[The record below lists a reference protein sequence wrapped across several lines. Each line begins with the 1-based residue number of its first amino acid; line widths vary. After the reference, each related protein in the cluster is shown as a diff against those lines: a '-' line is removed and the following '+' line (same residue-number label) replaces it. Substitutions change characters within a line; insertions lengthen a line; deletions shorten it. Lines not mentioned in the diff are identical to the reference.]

1 MNQDQEDKL
10 GNIVMTVS
18 VEQAGQRIDVFLTN
32 QLSDLTRTH
41 VQKLIAEGSVTL
53 NAKQLKANY
62 KVGAGDILTL
72 VMPEPVQGEVIP
84 QNLPLDILY
93 EDEAMIIINKARGMV
108 VHPAPGNYQGTLVN
122 ALLYH
127 CNNLSGINGVIRPGI
142 VHRLDKDT
150 TGVMVAA
157 KTDQAH
163 LSLSKQIQERSASR
177 EYFAVVHGTIGEE
190 QGLIDAPIGR
200 HQVDR
205 KKMAVVFENSKP
217 AITRFRVVERFKG
230 FTLVACKLQT
240 GRTHQIRVHM
250 AYIQHPV
257 VADPIYGP
265 VRNPFSHI
273 ILGQALHSA
282 KLTLAHPVTNEQLIF
297 EAPLPNDMAELLTFI
312 RLRSIR

>member
-1 MNQDQEDKL
+1 MKDDQEEKQNDLAITVPNEL
-10 GNIVMTVS
+10 G
-18 VEQAGQRIDVFLTN
+18 GQRVDVFLTS
-32 QLSDLTRTH
+32 QLPDLTRTH
-41 VQKLIAEGSVTL
+41 IQKLIANGSVTMNGKL
-53 NAKQLKANY
+53 LKANY
-62 KVGAGDILTL
+62 KVAAGDRLILI
-72 VMPEPVQGEVIP
+72 MPEPVQGEVIP
-84 QNLPLDILY
+84 ENLPLDILY
-93 EDEAMIIINKARGMV
+93 EDEAMIIVNKARGMV

-127 CNNLSGINGVIRPGI
+127 CSNLSGINGVIRPGI

-177 EYFAVVHGTIGEE
+177 EYFAVVYGTIGEE

-200 HQVDR
+200 HPIDR

-217 AITRFRVVERFKG
+217 AITRFRVIERFQG

-257 VADPIYGP
+257 VADPVYGP
-265 VRNPFSHI
+265 TGNPFLHI
-273 ILGQALHSA
+273 ISGQALHSA
-282 KLTLAHPVTNEQLIF
+282 KLTLCHPVTNEPLVF
-297 EAPLPNDMAELLTFI
+297 EAPLPDDMAELLTFI

>member
-1 MNQDQEDKL
+1 MDQEMEDRQQS
-10 GNIVMTVS
+10 IVITVS
-18 VEQAGQRIDVFLTN
+18 DELSGQRADVFLTS
-32 QLSDLTRTH
+32 QIPDLTRTH
-41 VQKLIAEGSVTL
+41 VQKLIADGSVTI
-53 NAKQLKANY
+53 NAKKLKANY
-62 KVGAGDILTL
+62 KLGAGDTVSLL
-72 VMPEPVQGEVIP
+72 MPEPVQGEVMP
-84 QNLPLDILY
+84 ENLPLDILY
-93 EDEAMIIINKARGMV
+93 EDEVLIVVNKARGMV

-127 CNNLSGINGVIRPGI
+127 CKNLSGINGVIRPGI

-150 TGVMVAA
+150 TGVMVVA

-177 EYFAVVHGTIGEE
+177 EYFAVVYGTIGEE

-205 KKMAVVFENSKP
+205 KKMAVVFHNSKP
-217 AITRFRVVERFKG
+217 AITRFRVIERFQG

-265 VRNPFSHI
+265 ARNPFSSI
-273 ILGQALHSA
+273 IAGQALHSA
-282 KLTLAHPVTNEQLIF
+282 KLTLRHPVTNDQLVF
-297 EAPLPNDMAELLTFI
+297 EAPLPTDLAELLTFI
-312 RLRSIR
+312 RRRSIR

>member
-1 MNQDQEDKL
+1 MNDDQEDKQIDIAVPAEL
-10 GNIVMTVS
+10 G
-18 VEQAGQRIDVFLTN
+18 GQRVDVFLTS
-32 QLSDLTRTH
+32 QLPDLTRTH
-41 VQKLIAEGSVTL
+41 IQKLIAYGSVTINGKL
-53 NAKQLKANY
+53 LKANY
-62 KVGAGDILTL
+62 KVEPGDTL
-72 VMPEPVQGEVIP
+72 NLIMPEPVQGEVIP
-84 QNLPLDILY
+84 ENLPLDILY
-93 EDEAMIIINKARGMV
+93 EDEAMIIVNKARGMV

-127 CNNLSGINGVIRPGI
+127 CSNLSGINGVIRPGI

-177 EYFAVVHGTIGEE
+177 EYFAVVYGTIGEE

-200 HQVDR
+200 HPIDR
-205 KKMAVVFENSKP
+205 KKMAVVFQNSKP
-217 AITRFRVVERFKG
+217 AITRFRVIERFEG

-250 AYIQHPV
+250 AYIKHPV
-257 VADPIYGP
+257 VADPVYGP
-265 VRNPFSHI
+265 TGNPFSNI
-273 ILGQALHSA
+273 ISGQALHSA
-282 KLTLAHPVTNEQLIF
+282 KLTLSHPVTNEQLVF
-297 EAPLPNDMAELLTFI
+297 EAPLPDDKAKLLTFI

>member
-1 MNQDQEDKL
+1 MNDDQEDKQIDIAVPAEL
-10 GNIVMTVS
+10 G
-18 VEQAGQRIDVFLTN
+18 GQRVDVFLTS
-32 QLSDLTRTH
+32 QLPDLTRTH
-41 VQKLIAEGSVTL
+41 IQKLLANGSVTMNGKL
-53 NAKQLKANY
+53 LKANY
-62 KVGAGDILTL
+62 KVESGDTL
-72 VMPEPVQGEVIP
+72 NLIMPEPVQGEVIP
-84 QNLPLDILY
+84 ENLPLDILY
-93 EDEAMIIINKARGMV
+93 EDEAMIIVNKARGMV

-127 CNNLSGINGVIRPGI
+127 CSNLSGINGVIRPGI

-177 EYFAVVHGTIGEE
+177 EYFAVVYGTIGEE

-200 HQVDR
+200 HPIDR
-205 KKMAVVFENSKP
+205 KKMAVVFQNSKP
-217 AITRFRVVERFKG
+217 AITRFRVIERFEG

-250 AYIQHPV
+250 AYIKHPV
-257 VADPIYGP
+257 VADPVYGP
-265 VRNPFSHI
+265 TGNPFSNI
-273 ILGQALHSA
+273 ISGQALHSA
-282 KLTLAHPVTNEQLIF
+282 KLTLSHPVTNEQLVF
-297 EAPLPNDMAELLTFI
+297 EAPLPDDMAKLLTFI